1 MDNGRIFRAA
11 GCFALAA
18 ISFKTSQVL
27 YNDFLNMLAA
37 HNPDTSLV
45 HRRESLP
52 PHYIEK
58 MSNRDSDIKVEM
70 ALRDVFGSIGTLAA
84 SSYLTALG
92 VNLAT
97 SRRRYAP
104 EREHP
109 SQGLENS

>member
-1 MDNGRIFRAA
+1 MDHGRIFGAA

-18 ISFKTSQVL
+18 ISFKSSQVL

-37 HNPDTSLV
+37 ENPDTSLV

-52 PHYIEK
+52 PPYID
-58 MSNRDSDIKVEM
+58 RIKSEDTKDKVDR
-70 ALRDVFGSIGTLAA
+70 AFNDAFGSIGTLVA

-97 SRRRYAP
+97 SRRRYAT
-104 EREHP
+104 EREHS
-109 SQGLENS
+109 SQGLDNS